1 MYTYSFYAPIYFP
14 ISWNVIKYM
23 GLMFLHR
30 KYAKLNVFL
39 TCLQKSKTTL
49 KMKHKKYLLIKFLK
63 GCN

>member
-30 KYAKLNVFL
+30 KYAKLNVL